1 MATPSHDRLHLSC
14 WVAAG
19 FMPRPFQYRAG
30 CSQDAGQVLHPV
42 CPTSSPH
49 RRACPLH
56 RLVATSACRH
66 AAHRQPSAR
75 ISSAQRSLANRA
87 FSTSSRACCRRR
99 ILDAAAGRICAS
111 VFSRLLRLLLLARS
125 AIVGPHL
132 GWQSA
137 RFSRSCCR
145 ASFVE
150 FLQGTRD
157 SASSSCAAAA
167 TAIIWWLNAR
177 ARTGEQ
183 RDSRPGD
190 LRENAAGAL
199 GGLGWQAWR
208 NQQWPVT
215 SGPRARAALACAAA
229 ASGPAR
235 VRPFSYYTLPSRAP
249 LETVGP
255 LMPF

>member
-137 RFSRSCCR
+137 IFSRSCR

-150 FLQGTRD
+150 FLQRTRPPPPVQLQQLP
-157 SASSSCAAAA
+157 SSGGSTRVRGRESSA
-167 TAIIWWLNAR
+167 TAGREIC
-177 ARTGEQ
+177 ARTLQALSADLAGKPGEI
-183 RDSRPGD
+183 S
-190 LRENAAGAL
+190 
-199 GGLGWQAWR
+199 
-208 NQQWPVT
+208 
-215 SGPRARAALACAAA
+215 SGR
-229 ASGPAR
+229 
-235 VRPFSYYTLPSRAP
+235 
-249 LETVGP
+249 
-255 LMPF
+255 